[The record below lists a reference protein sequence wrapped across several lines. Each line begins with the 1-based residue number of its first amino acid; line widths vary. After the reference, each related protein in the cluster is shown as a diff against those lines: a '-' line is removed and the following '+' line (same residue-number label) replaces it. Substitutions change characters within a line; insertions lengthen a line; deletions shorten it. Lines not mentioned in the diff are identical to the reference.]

1 MGEKRDAYVEK
12 LKSKMDEWN
21 RDIDKLEAKTG
32 QMAADA
38 RLKYQKQIEGLKARQ
53 KEVKDKMDK
62 LQKSSAEA
70 WVDLKAGMNSAW
82 KALGESVKSAKSK
95 FK

>member
-1 MGEKRDAYVEK
+1 MGEKRDEYVEK
-12 LKSKMDEWN
+12 LKSKIDDWN
-21 RDIDKLEAKTG
+21 RDIDKLQAKAD
-32 QMAADA
+32 QMAADT
-38 RLKYQKQIEGLKARQ
+38 RVKYQKQIADLKAKQ
-53 KEVKDKMDK
+53 KEVKDNMDK
-62 LQKSSAEA
+62 LQKAGAEA